1 MAGRPDFNGLLVL
14 PHIRVQNANA
24 VSSPLTWGFPA
35 MTAFLGLMWALERKT
50 AAECELAFQAVGVIC
65 HAFEPQVSRAGY
77 TRAFCLT
84 RNPVNDKGETA
95 AIVEEGRAHLEISL
109 IFAVTGAGLER
120 DEANRVK
127 LANLIQEA
135 LGGLRLAGGS
145 MLPSGPKIPPRLE
158 LLDIDSEDRY
168 QQLRQLRR
176 QTRLIPG
183 YALVARPDCLALRR
197 AELRTANLPDSPL
210 EAWLD
215 LARLN
220 WRPER
225 SNPGDGPAKI
235 TWPQTRAKDG
245 WLVPLPVGY
254 AAISPL
260 YKVGEVK
267 NARDES
273 TPFRFVESLYSVGE
287 WIGAHRFRDIREVL
301 WYAHQDET
309 NGLYLC
315 LNDFKPATT
324 GE

>member
-50 AAECELAFQAVGVIC
+50 AVECELAFQAVGVIC

-77 TRAFCLT
+77 ARAFCLT

-95 AIVEEGRAHLEISL
+95 AIVEEGRAHLDISL
-109 IFAVTGAGLER
+109 VFAVTGAGLER
-120 DEANRVK
+120 GDGDREN
-127 LANLIQEA
+127 LAGLIQEA
-135 LGGLRLAGGS
+135 LGGLRVAGGS
-145 MLPSGPKIPPRLE
+145 ILPSRHKIPPRLE
-158 LLDIDSEDRY
+158 LLDQDSEDRH
-168 QQLRQLRR
+168 QQLRRLRR
-176 QTRLIPG
+176 QTHLIPG
-183 YALVARPDCLALRR
+183 YALVARPDFLTLRR
-197 AELRTANLPDSPL
+197 AELRAANLPDSPL

-215 LARLN
+215 LARLK
-220 WRPER
+220 WRPEQ
-225 SNPGDGPAKI
+225 SPPGDGLAKI
-235 TWPQTRAKDG
+235 TWGQARAKDG
-245 WLVPLPVGY
+245 WLVPIPVGY

-260 YKVGEVK
+260 YKGGEVK

-287 WIGAHRFRDIREVL
+287 WIGAHRFRDIREIL
-301 WYAHQDET
+301 WYGHHNET

-315 LNDFKPATT
+315 QNDFEPATT